1 MQGRYH
7 DGIAAGSHEAQA
19 AFDGRFLTIQADGQ
33 THQWPIGDL
42 SVDIHGG
49 EARVS
54 RRRSDARLIV
64 QEADWRAATG
74 ALNRGVRAHSAAG
87 GRGLIIGL
95 VATAAAVALF
105 VFVGMPMLSGP
116 LARATPVE
124 YEAQLGESYDAQVSL
139 LFPTCEDEQGQAVL
153 EQLGRRI
160 AAESDS
166 VFDIRFRAVHA
177 PMVNAFALPGGYV
190 LVTDD
195 LIAEAET
202 PDELAAV
209 LAHEVAHIDRRH
221 SMQSVWRSLGA
232 GMLLDLVVG
241 GGSGAGQ
248 QAVLL
253 AGQAS
258 ELSFGREAE
267 READA
272 FGRGYL
278 HAAGLSSRGM
288 APFFERMA
296 EQEGQTSEEIDEVA
310 EWWMTHP
317 NTARRIEAA
326 REAERDG
333 ASALN
338 DEQWTAL
345 RGVCASGQGEGGGR
359 PWFDRIPGGRPGD
372 EPAPPKPDQ
381 MSQDRQA
388 GRRP

>member
-1 MQGRYH
+1 MQGRFH
-7 DGIAAGSHEAQA
+7 DGLDAGSHAAQA
-19 AFDGRFLTIQADGQ
+19 AFDGRVLTIEANGQ
-33 THQWPIGDL
+33 THQWPIADL
-42 SVDIHGG
+42 AVDIHGG

-64 QEADWRAATG
+64 SEADWRAASS
-74 ALNRGVRAHSAAG
+74 LNPGVREHSAAG

-95 VATAAAVALF
+95 VGAAAAVALF

-116 LARATPVE
+116 LARATPVD
-124 YEAQLGESYDAQVSL
+124 YEAQLGESYNAQVSL
-139 LFPTCEDEQGQAVL
+139 LFPTCEGEQGQAVL
-153 EQLGRRI
+153 DQLGQRI
-160 AAESDS
+160 AAESGS

-195 LIAEAET
+195 LIAQAET

-221 SMQSVWRSLGA
+221 SMQAVWRSLGA

-272 FGRGYL
+272 FGRQYL

-296 EQEGQTSEEIDEVA
+296 EQEGQTSGEVDEVA

-317 NTARRIEAA
+317 NTARRVEAA

-333 ASALN
+333 ARAL
-338 DEQWTAL
+338 DDAQWTTL
-345 RGVCASGQGEGGGR
+345 RGACASGQGEGGGR
-359 PWFDRIPGGRPGD
+359 PWFDRIPGRRPGND
-372 EPAPPKPDQ
+372 PLPGKPDQ
-381 MSQDRQA
+381 VGED
-388 GRRP
+388 